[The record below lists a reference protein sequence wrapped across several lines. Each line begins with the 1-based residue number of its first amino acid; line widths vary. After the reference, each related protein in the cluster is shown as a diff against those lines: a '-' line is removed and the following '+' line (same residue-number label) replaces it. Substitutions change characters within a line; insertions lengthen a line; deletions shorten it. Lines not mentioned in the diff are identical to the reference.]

1 MTRTPVTRPQTN
13 EAMDSTVPTVIQQ
26 AKALREE
33 HSYDEALRKV
43 NELDSSELSPT
54 YLREIAA
61 EKAAILSEQGYI
73 DLAEIALKDA
83 LKFSR
88 QTGLVTQE
96 ERIRHALLEG
106 REAILMIDSKG
117 MIAEALK
124 VRDNIKSTYLLQD
137 SFESPFSEVLV
148 LSATIKR

>member
-1 MTRTPVTRPQTN
+1 
-13 EAMDSTVPTVIQQ
+13 MDSTVPTVIQQ